1 MKEALLTFFFYHINL
16 TFAFVM
22 KATKEEF
29 TQNIQAAYSGKNS
42 ILLGSAVYN
51 EELCLDA
58 QVRIPLKT
66 LNRHGLIS
74 GATGTG
80 KTVSLQLMAESLCLA
95 GVPVLLMDLKGDL
108 AGLSQLGSENSK
120 AGERNKSLGI
130 GFSAKKVNTEFF
142 TLTHKRGVPLRATV
156 SEFGP
161 VLFSKILDLND
172 TQSSLVAMLFKY
184 ADDNKLLL
192 LDLDDFKQLLQ
203 HSLQEGKEAL
213 QKNYGNVSSASI
225 STILRK
231 VVELESQGA
240 AVFFGEKSFEVD
252 DLLHLDAEGKGQC
265 SVISLADIQDKPKLF
280 STFMLCLLAEVYATF
295 PEAGDLE
302 KPKLCLFIDEAHLL
316 FKNASDALLEQIES
330 IVKLIRSKGVGL
342 FFVTQNPNDIPDAVL
357 SQLGLKVQHALRAF
371 TEKDRKAIKK
381 ASENFPITN
390 YYDTAEV
397 LTNLGIGEA
406 LVTALNE
413 KGIPTPLAMV
423 RMKAPESRIG
433 SISEAEMESVLKSSQ
448 LISKYST
455 VINRESAY
463 EILTKKILTKDAET
477 VTEEKKPVSREEP
490 SLIES
495 VSSNPLMKQIGR
507 TVARELTRGLL
518 GVLGFGTT
526 QRRKKY

>member
-1 MKEALLTFFFYHINL
+1 MAT
-16 TFAFVM
+16 
-22 KATKEEF
+22 TKEEF
-29 TQNIQAAYSGKNS
+29 IGSIQKAYPSKSS
-42 ILLGSAVYN
+42 IYIGSAIYGQ
-51 EELCLDA
+51 ELCSEA
-58 QVRIPLKT
+58 QIQIPLKT
-66 LNRHGLIS
+66 LNRHGLIA

-80 KTVSLQLMAESLCLA
+80 KTVSLQLLAESLCKS

-108 AGLSQLGSENSK
+108 AGLSQAGTENSR

-130 GFSAKKVNTEFF
+130 GFHPQKNKTEFLS
-142 TLTHKRGVPLRATV
+142 LTHKSGVPLRATV

-184 ADDNKLLL
+184 ADDHNLLL

-203 HSLQEGKEAL
+203 HSLAEGKAEL
-213 QKNYGNVSSASI
+213 QKNYGNISSASI

-240 AVFFGEKSFEVD
+240 AVFFGEKSFDVN
-252 DLLHLDAEGKGQC
+252 DLLVVDAEGLGQC
-265 SVISLADIQDKPKLF
+265 SLISLSDIQDKPKLF
-280 STFMLCLLAEVYATF
+280 STFMLCLLAEIYATF

-316 FKNASDALLEQIES
+316 FKNASNALLEQLES

-342 FFVTQNPNDIPDAVL
+342 FFVTQNPTDIPDAVL

-381 ASENFPITN
+381 AAENFPITK
-390 YYDTAEV
+390 YYDTAET
-397 LTNLGIGEA
+397 LTSLGIGEA
-406 LVTALNE
+406 LVTALDE
-413 KGIPTPLAMV
+413 KGIPTPLAAV
-423 RMKAPESRIG
+423 RLKAPESRIG
-433 SISEAEMESVLKSSQ
+433 TITEAEMSTQLKDSR
-448 LISKYST
+448 LLDKYQT

-463 EILTKKILTKDAET
+463 EILTKKILAKDEVT
-477 VTEEKKPVSREEP
+477 VSEVKKTGSREEP

-518 GVLGFGTT
+518 GALGFKTSSG
-526 QRRKKY
+526 RKRSLF

>member
-1 MKEALLTFFFYHINL
+1 MKL
-16 TFAFVM
+16 
-22 KATKEEF
+22 TKEDF
-29 TQNIQAAYSGKNS
+29 IQIISGAYTNKNS
-42 ILLGSAVYN
+42 IFLGSAIYN
-51 EELCLDA
+51 QELCKEA
-58 QVRIPLKT
+58 QISIPLKT
-66 LNRHGLIS
+66 LNRHGLIA

-80 KTVSLQLMAESLCLA
+80 KTVSLQLMAESLCKA

-108 AGLSQLGSENSK
+108 AGLSQAGDIKSK
-120 AGERNKSLGI
+120 AAERNQSLGL
-130 GFSAKKVNTEFF
+130 EFNPSKNSVEF
-142 TLTHKRGVPLRATV
+142 LTLTHKSGVPLRATV

-172 TQSSLVAMLFKY
+172 TQSGVVAMLFKY
-184 ADDNKLLL
+184 ADDKGLLL

-203 HSLQEGKEAL
+203 HSLQEGKKEL
-213 QKNYGNVSSASI
+213 QQTYGNISSTSI

-240 AVFFGEKSFEVD
+240 DVFFGEKSFEVN
-252 DLLHLDAEGKGQC
+252 DLLQIDSEGNGQC
-265 SVISLADIQDKPKLF
+265 AVISLADIQDKPKLF
-280 STFMLCLLAEVYATF
+280 STFMLCLLAEIYATF

-342 FFVTQNPNDIPDAVL
+342 FFVTQNPTDIPDAVL

-381 ASENFPITN
+381 AAENFPITN
-390 YYDTAEV
+390 YYDTAET
-397 LTNLGIGEA
+397 LTSLGIGEA

-413 KGIPTPLAMV
+413 KGIPSPLAAV
-423 RMKAPESRIG
+423 RLKAPESRIG
-433 SISEAEMESVLKSSQ
+433 SISADEMGMVLKSSR
-448 LISKYST
+448 LLLKYKE

-463 EILTKKILTKDAET
+463 EILSKKIQLK
-477 VTEEKKPVSREEP
+477 TEEEEPVIEKRKEKEAP

-518 GVLGFGTT
+518 GVLGFKSNSRNKRGLF
-526 QRRKKY
+526 